1 MTQRAFSVFVCR
13 LFFVSLVVFVAISR
27 GQANGNLQIHHM
39 DVGQGDGAILVSPK
53 GELVLFDVGEDMK
66 KKDCTKPLSYL
77 DQLGVKQIDYLVVS
91 HYHFDHIGC
100 IPAVLAQFPLRGD
113 AYDRGESYPGTT
125 YKNYVSAVGNHRKTA
140 AIGDTITLDQNS
152 QNPVV
157 IRVVAV
163 DGKSHSGQVQTSNE
177 NDLSLAV
184 VVSFGF
190 FKEEIGGDLS
200 GDNTQMYQDVETPVA
215 PDVGKINVYK
225 VHHHCSSHSTNDTWM
240 TDTQPL
246 VGIIS
251 TGDGND
257 YGHPTSDC
265 LERLHKHSVKTY
277 WTETGNGAQP
287 ESGIDVVGGNIV
299 VEVAPQATSFTITFA
314 GSHVDT
320 YSLTGD
326 GTSVSTTSTTPA
338 SGPRYAWSKKSNNY
352 HFAECRFVKNIAPA
366 NLQQGNAPPSG
377 KTLHKDCPQ

>member
-1 MTQRAFSVFVCR
+1 MTQRVLSAFVCIFI
-13 LFFVSLVVFVAISR
+13 LAATAW

-39 DVGQGDGAILVSPK
+39 DVGQGDGAILISPK
-53 GELVLFDVGEDMK
+53 GQLVLFDVGEDMK
-66 KKDCTKPLSYL
+66 RRDCTKPLSYL
-77 DQLGVKQIDYLVVS
+77 DQLGVKHIDYLFVS

-100 IPAVLAQFPLRGD
+100 IPVILAQFPLQGD
-113 AYDRGESYPGTT
+113 AYDRGGSYPGAT
-125 YKNYVSAVGNHRKTA
+125 YTNYVSAVGNHRKTA
-140 AIGDTITLDQNS
+140 AIGDTITLDRDS

-184 VVSFGF
+184 VVSFGS

-200 GDNTQMYQDVETPVA
+200 GDSTQMYQDVETPVS
-215 PDVGKINVYK
+215 PDVGKIHVYK
-225 VHHHCSSHSTNDTWM
+225 VHHHCSSHSTNDAWM
-240 TDTQPL
+240 TATQPL

-265 LERLHKHSVKTY
+265 LERLHTHNVKAY

-299 VEVAPQATSFTITFA
+299 VEVAPQATSFTIGFA

-320 YSLTGD
+320 YPLSGATA
-326 GTSVSTTSTTPA
+326 TVSTTSNTSVT
-338 SGPRYAWSKKSNNY
+338 GPKYSWSKKSSYY
-352 HFAECRFVKNIAPA
+352 HVANCRFVQNIAPA
-366 NLQQGNAPPSG
+366 NLQQGNSPPSG